1 MVTNVSEKDKALQ
14 EVIDFLEKEWD
25 AANNASDNM
34 YIIKKASY
42 AINAIAMLA
51 IIIIQITNN
60 ANPISIAILS
70 FLYGAYV
77 TIVFVILYE
86 EHLEKEY
93 E

>member
-1 MVTNVSEKDKALQ
+1 MSKDMEKIMD
-14 EVIDFLEKEWD
+14 
-25 AANNASDNM
+25 
-34 YIIKKASY
+34 IIKKASY

-51 IIIIQITNN
+51 IIIIQIINN
-60 ANPISIAILS
+60 ANPISISILS

>member
-1 MVTNVSEKDKALQ
+1 MEK
-14 EVIDFLEKEWD
+14 I
-25 AANNASDNM
+25 M
-34 YIIKKASY
+34 YITKNASY
-42 AINAIAMLA
+42 AVNAIVMLA

-77 TIVFVILYE
+77 MIVFVILYE

>member
-1 MVTNVSEKDKALQ
+1 MSKDMEK
-14 EVIDFLEKEWD
+14 I
-25 AANNASDNM
+25 M
-34 YIIKKASY
+34 YITKNTSY
-42 AINAIAMLA
+42 AVNAIVMLA

-70 FLYGAYV
+70 FLYGTYV
-77 TIVFVILYE
+77 MIVFVILYE

>member
-1 MVTNVSEKDKALQ
+1 MSDEDMEKIL
-14 EVIDFLEKEWD
+14 
-25 AANNASDNM
+25 

-42 AINAIAMLA
+42 AFNAIAMLA
-51 IIIIQITNN
+51 IIIIKITAS

-70 FLYGAYV
+70 FLFGAYAM
-77 TIVFVILYE
+77 IVFVILYD

>member
-1 MVTNVSEKDKALQ
+1 MSKDMEK
-14 EVIDFLEKEWD
+14 I
-25 AANNASDNM
+25 M

-42 AINAIAMLA
+42 AINVILMLA
-51 IIIIQITNN
+51 IIIIQIINN

-70 FLYGAYV
+70 FLCGAYV
-77 TIVFVILYE
+77 MIVFVILYE

>member
-1 MVTNVSEKDKALQ
+1 MWFKREYSEYGCPMCGRLP
-14 EVIDFLEKEWD
+14 V
-25 AANNASDNM
+25 
-34 YIIKKASY
+34 
-42 AINAIAMLA
+42 LA
-51 IIIIQITNN
+51 EGQTENTTIQITNN

-77 TIVFVILYE
+77 MIVFVILYE

>member
-1 MVTNVSEKDKALQ
+1 MSKDMEK
-14 EVIDFLEKEWD
+14 I
-25 AANNASDNM
+25 M
-34 YIIKKASY
+34 YIIKNASY
-42 AINAIAMLA
+42 AVNAIVMLA

-60 ANPISIAILS
+60 ANPIPIAILS

-77 TIVFVILYE
+77 TIVSVILYE

>member
-1 MVTNVSEKDKALQ
+1 MSKDMEK
-14 EVIDFLEKEWD
+14 I
-25 AANNASDNM
+25 M
-34 YIIKKASY
+34 YITKNASY
-42 AINAIAMLA
+42 AVNAIVMLA
-51 IIIIQITNN
+51 IIIIQITAN

-77 TIVFVILYE
+77 MIVFVILYE

>member
-1 MVTNVSEKDKALQ
+1 MSKDMEK
-14 EVIDFLEKEWD
+14 I
-25 AANNASDNM
+25 M
-34 YIIKKASY
+34 YITKNASY
-42 AINAIAMLA
+42 AGNAIVMLA

-77 TIVFVILYE
+77 MIVFVILYE

>member
-1 MVTNVSEKDKALQ
+1 MSKDMEK
-14 EVIDFLEKEWD
+14 I
-25 AANNASDNM
+25 M
-34 YIIKKASY
+34 YITKNASY
-42 AINAIAMLA
+42 AVNAIVMLA
-51 IIIIQITNN
+51 IIIIQITDN

-77 TIVFVILYE
+77 MIVFVILYE

>member
-1 MVTNVSEKDKALQ
+1 MEK
-14 EVIDFLEKEWD
+14 I
-25 AANNASDNM
+25 M

-42 AINAIAMLA
+42 AINAIAMLV

-77 TIVFVILYE
+77 MIVFIILYE

>member
-1 MVTNVSEKDKALQ
+1 MSKDMEKIMCITK
-14 EVIDFLEKEWD
+14 
-25 AANNASDNM
+25 N
-34 YIIKKASY
+34 ASY
-42 AINAIAMLA
+42 AVNAIVMLA

-77 TIVFVILYE
+77 MIVFVILYD

>member
-1 MVTNVSEKDKALQ
+1 MSKDMEK
-14 EVIDFLEKEWD
+14 I
-25 AANNASDNM
+25 M
-34 YIIKKASY
+34 YITKNASY
-42 AINAIAMLA
+42 AVNAIVMLA

-70 FLYGAYV
+70 FLFGAYV
-77 TIVFVILYE
+77 MIVFVILYE

>member
-1 MVTNVSEKDKALQ
+1 MSKDMEK
-14 EVIDFLEKEWD
+14 I
-25 AANNASDNM
+25 M
-34 YIIKKASY
+34 YITKNASY
-42 AINAIAMLA
+42 AVNAIVMLA

-60 ANPISIAILS
+60 ASPISIAILS

-77 TIVFVILYE
+77 MIVFVILYE

>member
-1 MVTNVSEKDKALQ
+1 MSKDMEK
-14 EVIDFLEKEWD
+14 I
-25 AANNASDNM
+25 M
-34 YIIKKASY
+34 YITKNASY
-42 AINAIAMLA
+42 AVNAIVMLA

-70 FLYGAYV
+70 FLFGAYAM
-77 TIVFVILYE
+77 IVFVILYD

>member
-1 MVTNVSEKDKALQ
+1 MSKGMEK
-14 EVIDFLEKEWD
+14 I
-25 AANNASDNM
+25 M
-34 YIIKKASY
+34 YITKNASY
-42 AINAIAMLA
+42 AVNAIVMLA

-77 TIVFVILYE
+77 MIVFVILYE

>member
-1 MVTNVSEKDKALQ
+1 MSKDMEK
-14 EVIDFLEKEWD
+14 I
-25 AANNASDNM
+25 M
-34 YIIKKASY
+34 YITKNASY
-42 AINAIAMLA
+42 AVNAIVMLV

-77 TIVFVILYE
+77 MIVFVILYE

>member
-1 MVTNVSEKDKALQ
+1 MPM
-14 EVIDFLEKEWD
+14 W
-25 AANNASDNM
+25 
-34 YIIKKASY
+34 SY
-42 AINAIAMLA
+42 LYQLVYLPRIRKQTVET

-77 TIVFVILYE
+77 MIVSVILYE

>member
-1 MVTNVSEKDKALQ
+1 MSKDMEK
-14 EVIDFLEKEWD
+14 I
-25 AANNASDNM
+25 M
-34 YIIKKASY
+34 YITKNASY
-42 AINAIAMLA
+42 AVNAMVMLA
-51 IIIIQITNN
+51 IIIIQIINN

-77 TIVFVILYE
+77 MIVFVILYD

>member
-1 MVTNVSEKDKALQ
+1 MSKDMEK
-14 EVIDFLEKEWD
+14 I
-25 AANNASDNM
+25 M
-34 YIIKKASY
+34 YITKKATY
-42 AINAIAMLA
+42 AVNAILMHAINS
-51 IIIIQITNN
+51 IQNTNN

-77 TIVFVILYE
+77 MIVFVILYE

>member
-1 MVTNVSEKDKALQ
+1 MSKDMEK
-14 EVIDFLEKEWD
+14 I
-25 AANNASDNM
+25 M
-34 YIIKKASY
+34 YITKNASY
-42 AINAIAMLA
+42 AVNAIVLLA

-77 TIVFVILYE
+77 MIVFVILYE

>member
-1 MVTNVSEKDKALQ
+1 MSKDMEK
-14 EVIDFLEKEWD
+14 I
-25 AANNASDNM
+25 M
-34 YIIKKASY
+34 YITKNASY
-42 AINAIAMLA
+42 AVNAIVMLA

-70 FLYGAYV
+70 FLYGAYAM
-77 TIVFVILYE
+77 IVFVILYE

>member
-1 MVTNVSEKDKALQ
+1 MSKDMEK
-14 EVIDFLEKEWD
+14 I
-25 AANNASDNM
+25 M
-34 YIIKKASY
+34 YITKNASY
-42 AINAIAMLA
+42 AVNAIVMLA
-51 IIIIQITNN
+51 IIIIQITNT

-77 TIVFVILYE
+77 MIVFVILYE